1 MANEQSTVIETA
13 KKYYDSHDAH
23 TFYFTIWGGEDLHL
37 GIYRRPED
45 SIFEAS
51 RRTVDRMAS
60 YSKNLKDKK
69 TQVQVLDLGSG
80 IGGTARHL
88 ARQYGCQV
96 VALNLSETENQRHR
110 NMNQEQGLD
119 HLISV
124 VDGNFEKL
132 PYEDQNFDLVWSQDA
147 FLHSP
152 ERIKVLQ
159 EAVRVLKSGG
169 ELIFT
174 DPMQTE
180 DAFPEYLDP
189 ILKRIHLES
198 LATPSFYKQTALE
211 LGLEEQDFEHLQ
223 VQLANHYAKVLQETQ
238 AREEELRSNG
248 VSQEYLEHMKQG
260 LKNWVMGGTY
270 GHLTWGIFHFR
281 KP

>member
-23 TFYFTIWGGEDLHL
+23 TFYFTVWGGEDLHL

-69 TQVQVLDLGSG
+69 KQAQVLDLGSG

-152 ERIKVLQ
+152 DRMKVLQ

-198 LATPSFYKQTALE
+198 LATPSFYKQAALE
-211 LGLEEQDFEHLQ
+211 LGLEEQNFEHLQ
-223 VQLANHYAKVLQETQ
+223 IQLANHYAKVLQETQ
-238 AREEELRSNG
+238 AREEELRSKG